1 MRYDQIK
8 KHFFENTYY
17 LFSKMDEIYEKLL
30 RGQQKNRQ
38 TGKKNSE
45 ASQKRRPQFSFRSG
59 G

>member
-8 KHFFENTYY
+8 KRFFENTYY

-30 RGQQKNRQ
+30 RGQQKNHQ
-38 TGKKNSE
+38 TGKKNAE